1 MTNVVDELFRRID
14 QLGTR
19 FTETTYV
26 ALANELG
33 SIFTLLTALYVILW
47 GYQIWSGQ
55 ASGGPSEQVWRL
67 LKVFIIYSLA
77 VFWGEFQTFVYKAAT
92 EMPRAVGNIVI
103 RGVGGGLSSEN
114 AAIEQAL
121 SNVWHVGVDAAS
133 KITKAAGL
141 LSPGPYII
149 AGIVLV
155 VIALFIA
162 FAAGLI
168 ILAKIVLWALLSLAP
183 IFIVLL
189 LFGVTT
195 RFFNGWVSAVVQFI
209 LVPVIVYTVLAFY
222 LAVIRSAV
230 ETLASANAGAVTS
243 LTEVAPVIL
252 AGLIGCYLMSQI
264 VTIAQGIAGGLLFS
278 QPRFGRFMTTT
289 QDAAA
294 GRIIPTRAQ
303 TLAAYKRGGIGPY
316 HPSRQLTG
324 SGRALQDRLARRT

>member
-14 QLGTR
+14 QLGQR

-26 ALANELG
+26 ALANEIG
-33 SIFTLLTALYVILW
+33 SIFTLLTALYVIFW
-47 GYQIWSGQ
+47 GYQIWSGT
-55 ASGGPSEQVWRL
+55 AGGGPADHTWRL
-67 LKVFIIYSLA
+67 LKVFIIYALA
-77 VFWGEFQTFVYKAAT
+77 VFWGEFQTFVYGVAT
-92 EMPRAVGNIVI
+92 EAPRAIGNIII
-103 RGVGGGLSSEN
+103 RGIGGGMGSEN

-189 LFGVTT
+189 LFNVTT
-195 RFFNGWVSAVVQFI
+195 RFFNGWVSAVVQFM
-209 LVPVIVYTVLAFY
+209 LVPVIVYAVLAFY

-278 QPRFGRFMTTT
+278 QPRFGRFVTNTR
-289 QDAAA
+289 DAVA
-294 GRIIPTRAQ
+294 GRIIPTRTQ
-303 TLAAYKRGGIGPY
+303 TLAAYRRGGIGPY
-316 HPSRQLTG
+316 RQPGQLTET
-324 SGRALQDRLARRT
+324 GRALQDRLARRG

>member
-14 QLGTR
+14 QLGQR

-26 ALANELG
+26 ALANEIG

-47 GYQIWSGQ
+47 GYQIWAGR
-55 ASGGPSEQVWRL
+55 ASGGPAEHAWRL
-67 LKVFIIYSLA
+67 LRVFIIYALA

-92 EMPRAVGNIVI
+92 EMPRAIGNIVI

-155 VIALFIA
+155 VIALFVA
-162 FAAGLI
+162 FAAGLV

-189 LFGVTT
+189 LFNVTT

-209 LVPVIVYTVLAFY
+209 LVPVIVYTILAFY
-222 LAVIRSAV
+222 LAVIRTAV
-230 ETLASANAGAVTS
+230 EALSNANAGATTS

-252 AGLIGCYLMSQI
+252 AGLIGCYLLSQI

-278 QPRFGRFMTTT
+278 QPRFGRFVTSSR
-289 QDAAA
+289 DAVA

-303 TLAAYKRGGIGPY
+303 TLAGYRRLGIGPY
-316 HPSRQLTG
+316 RDAGPLSD
-324 SGRALQDRLARRT
+324 SGRALQDRLARRG